1 MSARCSQCHSTT
13 SDPSA
18 TNDELNLSV
27 AMVLRDELCQN
38 ISWHVANRAT
48 HR

>member
-18 TNDELNLSV
+18 TNDELNPSV
-27 AMVLRDELCQN
+27 AMVLREELCQN
-38 ISWHVANRAT
+38 ISWHLATLTT